1 MYKIRNYLF
10 LSFVKYSSYVVENFS
25 STIIRSNTF
34 SILYYDVHQFLFPA
48 IVIKDQDTQFSYKVT
63 LRRVRVTIFSVV
75 KQSIFH
81 IMSVFVFLCQ
91 LYGTQDASFLHHTV
105 ICRLPGSAYFSTLS
119 HKRHNFRKK
128 EELLNLKCVF

>member
-81 IMSVFVFLCQ
+81 IMSVFVFLC
-91 LYGTQDASFLHHTV
+91 
-105 ICRLPGSAYFSTLS
+105 
-119 HKRHNFRKK
+119 
-128 EELLNLKCVF
+128 